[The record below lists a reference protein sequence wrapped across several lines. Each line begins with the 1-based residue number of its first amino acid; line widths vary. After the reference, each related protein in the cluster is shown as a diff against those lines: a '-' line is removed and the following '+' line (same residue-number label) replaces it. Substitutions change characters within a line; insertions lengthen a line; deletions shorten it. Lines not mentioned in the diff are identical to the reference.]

1 VRVNDRGPFVGE
13 RIIDLSYAAAVRL
26 GMHDDGTALVDV
38 EALDPR
44 SVPGLPAVPVAE
56 AGDDSR
62 RTWLQV
68 GAFADVR
75 NAERLRARL
84 EAEGIEYV
92 SLAADSQAD
101 GTLHR
106 VRIGP
111 LGDVAAIEAMLARV
125 RALEIPD
132 AHLAHE

>member
-1 VRVNDRGPFVGE
+1 
-13 RIIDLSYAAAVRL
+13 
-26 GMHDDGTALVDV
+26 
-38 EALDPR
+38 
-44 SVPGLPAVPVAE
+44 
-56 AGDDSR
+56 
-62 RTWLQV
+62 
-68 GAFADVR
+68 
-75 NAERLRARL
+75 LRARL
-84 EAEGIEYV
+84 EAEGIDAV

-111 LGDVAAIEAMLARV
+111 LGDVPAIEAMLARV